1 MSLINNWIRIF
12 IPQSF
17 NETELL
23 SMRTRELRNYL
34 IQRSKLDVSVVK
46 GIIDKAELRSLALFY
61 ARKEFEDANGN
72 TTYLIIIVIVGFLFV
87 SSQYGK
93 HILSFFKIFLIS
105 IIKFLTSDLRISQK
119 SSYIWYNLKS
129 FQFIEALMIT
139 ASIVIDF
146 VVVYTNVTIFL
157 SWIVAKNSPIRQ
169 YFLPTLS
176 IPLSLDTLSRQGPRN
191 SGNTIQ
197 LRLPHVLS

>member
-1 MSLINNWIRIF
+1 MSLINNLIRIF
-12 IPQSF
+12 VPQSF

-23 SMRTRELRNYL
+23 TMRTRELRNYL

-72 TTYLIIIVIVGFLFV
+72 TTHLIIILIVGFLFV

-197 LRLPHVLS
+197 